1 VTSRV
6 FVYGTLQPGQPRWPL
21 LAPFGIQIGSL
32 ARARG
37 ALFDTGYGWPAAVFD
52 ADAAEEVP
60 GVVVAIRAE
69 MLEEALAG
77 LDEVEGVDG
86 GLFQRVVIDV
96 DDLSCWAYHWLEST
110 EAFHRIQRWPRGGEL

>member
-1 VTSRV
+1 MTSRV

-21 LAPFGIQIGSL
+21 LAPFGIQVGSL

-60 GVVVAIRAE
+60 GVVVAVRAE
-69 MLEEALAG
+69 LLEEALVA

-96 DDLSCWAYHWLEST
+96 DGLSCWAYHWPGST
-110 EAFHRIQRWPRGGEL
+110 EAFDRIQRWPRGGEL

>member
-1 VTSRV
+1 MHKHSETGMKGLMTHPVAE
-6 FVYGTLQPGQPRWPL
+6 LPL
-21 LAPFGIQIGSL
+21 LL
-32 ARARG
+32 AAIDVALASDLGADVAR
-37 ALFDTGYGWPAAVFD
+37 AAVFD

-60 GVVVAIRAE
+60 GVVVSIRAE
-69 MLEEALAG
+69 MLEEALAS

-96 DDLSCWAYHWLEST
+96 GGLSCWAYHWPEST

>member
-1 VTSRV
+1 MTSRV

-52 ADAAEEVP
+52 ADATEEVP
-60 GVVVAIRAE
+60 GVVVAIHAE
-69 MLEEALAG
+69 MLEEAP
-77 LDEVEGVDG
+77 DT
-86 GLFQRVVIDV
+86 Q
-96 DDLSCWAYHWLEST
+96 ST
-110 EAFHRIQRWPRGGEL
+110 Y

>member
-1 VTSRV
+1 M
-6 FVYGTLQPGQPRWPL
+6 
-21 LAPFGIQIGSL
+21 
-32 ARARG
+32 
-37 ALFDTGYGWPAAVFD
+37 
-52 ADAAEEVP
+52 P

-69 MLEEALAG
+69 LLEEALVA

-96 DDLSCWAYHWLEST
+96 DGLSCWAYHWPGST

>member
-1 VTSRV
+1 MTSRV

-21 LAPFGIQIGSL
+21 LAPFGIQVGSL

-37 ALFDTGYGWPAAVFD
+37 APFDTGYGWPAAVFD
-52 ADAAEEVP
+52 AGAATEVP
-60 GVVVAIRAE
+60 GVVVAIRAKL
-69 MLEEALAG
+69 LEEALVA

-96 DDLSCWAYHWLEST
+96 DGLSCWAYHWPEST
-110 EAFHRIQRWPRGGEL
+110 EAFRRIERWPRGGEL